1 MPKRRFKWWGTV
13 NRILYSP
20 SPSQEKAAA
29 IRRLLAENP
38 GVECGRFIR
47 MVYTLRSNTQEGAA
61 ALLGIERRTAN
72 RWNAQLHFYLAEELG
87 FVAKSDPKC
96 GITEKTS

>member
-61 ALLGIERRTAN
+61 ALLGKPMERTAAFLSGG
-72 RWNAQLHFYLAEELG
+72 RIRF
-87 FVAKSDPKC
+87 C
-96 GITEKTS
+96 GKK